1 MPHSVNSPTALSTTL
16 SSEPQVETCTP
27 CYNSTM
33 QPNEKFVC
41 YYRVS
46 TQRQGESGL
55 GLEAQKRSVETFLG
69 AKEGEVVAE
78 FTEIES
84 GRKTAR
90 PQLAE
95 ALALCR
101 KKRAVLVIAKLDR
114 LARNVHFISGLMEA
128 GVEFMAVDQPTKDRF
143 MLHIQA
149 AFAEEEARR
158 ISQRTKAALQ
168 SAKLRGVDIGANG
181 RILAKKN
188 KEAAISKAEEY
199 RATVLEHIAAGSNT
213 LRALTASLNREKVPS
228 PAGALWH
235 LPTTHRLLKRL
246 NVLLKQPS

>member
-1 MPHSVNSPTALSTTL
+1 
-16 SSEPQVETCTP
+16 
-27 CYNSTM
+27 M
-33 QPNEKFVC
+33 QPTERFVC

-55 GLEAQKRSVETFLG
+55 GLEAQKRAVESFL
-69 AKEGEVVAE
+69 KSREGEVLAE
-78 FTEIES
+78 FTEVES
-84 GRKTAR
+84 GRKAAR

-101 KKRAVLVIAKLDR
+101 RKRAILIIAKLDR

-128 GVEFMAVDQPTKDRF
+128 GVEFIAVDQPTKDRF

-149 AFAEEEARR
+149 AFAEEESRR

-181 RILAKKN
+181 RVLAKRN
-188 KEAAISKAEEY
+188 KQAAEAKAEDY
-199 RATVLEHIAAGSNT
+199 RATVIKHIAAGSNSI
-213 LRALTASLNREKVPS
+213 RALTASLNGAGVPS
-228 PAGALWH
+228 PGGALWH
-235 LPTTHRLLKRL
+235 LPTTHRLLRRL
-246 NVLLKQPS
+246 KIPLKQPH